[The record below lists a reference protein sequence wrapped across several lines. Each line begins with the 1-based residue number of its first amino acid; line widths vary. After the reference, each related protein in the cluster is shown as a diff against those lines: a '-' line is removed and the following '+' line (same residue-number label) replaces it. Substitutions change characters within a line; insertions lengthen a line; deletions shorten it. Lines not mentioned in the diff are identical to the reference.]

1 MQWATPSHLHC
12 PLLWA
17 MNEAELT
24 AGSAPSRIGW
34 VQVGLEAGVVEP
46 IQTQPVSVPGWA
58 AFPERRR
65 DFVEPAMA
73 LPALI
78 QCFDDALGR
87 FGVVSLSGLQ
97 VTARYLEP
105 NARSCDGYLVSALN
119 WFNLARK
126 ASAKALI
133 AFDREL
139 LGGYAEA
146 ELVAS
151 LQRRNTGSFA
161 FGPVVSVP
169 AQHAIETPRHA
180 VSSAPADLGVSV
192 TLPEWTASAAAWA
205 LASVIDAAHLC
216 AECLPL
222 RRTREAGAVTAR
234 AIGYRHWGR
243 KERLR
248 PIAIPAGKGAATSFR
263 LLAHDQAYRV
273 GSRTPSERAAVSTL

>member
-1 MQWATPSHLHC
+1 MLFLEAFGHLFPDMNWAGRIAEEEEDLHSVFRSRAELMQWAAPSHLHY

-24 AGSAPSRIGW
+24 AESDASRIGW

-46 IQTQPVSVPGWA
+46 IQAQPVSVPGWA

-87 FGVVSLSGLQ
+87 FGVVSLSGFQ

-105 NARSCDGYLVSALN
+105 SARSCDGYLVSGLN

-126 ASAKALI
+126 ASAQALI

-205 LASVIDAAHLC
+205 LASVIDAA
-216 AECLPL
+216 
-222 RRTREAGAVTAR
+222 RTRAPHVCRFVVRVT
-234 AIGYRHWGR
+234 
-243 KERLR
+243 
-248 PIAIPAGKGAATSFR
+248 
-263 LLAHDQAYRV
+263 RV
-273 GSRTPSERAAVSTL
+273 Q